1 MRKVSITKTT
11 LRRTHSLTHSLT
23 VFIATDVSP
32 ARVNVKLASPH
43 GHDEKS
49 VLLSWTQE
57 SWPITLPII
66 SAPTTPTSVLFLD
79 IVIAIHSRPYVL
91 VYARSCSLRKR
102 KKGLVLYY
110 CLVWAVDNVL
120 CVTCVAGAEFHA
132 HIFAYRYVVVSLVM
146 LWCTHGYSTGCS
158 VMGVV
163 MVVNAL
169 QTHSHRWR

>member
-1 MRKVSITKTT
+1 MRKVSITNSM

-32 ARVNVKLASPH
+32 ARVNVKLAAPH

-91 VYARSCSLRKR
+91 VYARSCSLRKER
-102 KKGLVLYY
+102 RG
-110 CLVWAVDNVL
+110 
-120 CVTCVAGAEFHA
+120 
-132 HIFAYRYVVVSLVM
+132 
-146 LWCTHGYSTGCS
+146 
-158 VMGVV
+158 
-163 MVVNAL
+163 
-169 QTHSHRWR
+169 